1 MKIKFIFTIFI
12 IVLLTGCNTTQQQ
25 NMQSSHLSQQEKQQ
39 LNTID
44 PILANKEE
52 MIYLKQKGYL
62 SEFIEVLY
70 SQYESEKNK
79 YMDWQIEKL
88 EFWKLDTKET
98 VADLET
104 KAQAYLDK
112 YHSGMKIGDNEF
124 KTLVDHYMDNPNTPT
139 AKKAREESEFGALY
153 SYMSLY
159 KQFATNDASEHLMNK
174 DIYDLTLLDICEN
187 DFKANFKSQN
197 ILDQFLYDKGLH
209 EEAPKQLTTKK

>member
-12 IVLLTGCNTTQQQ
+12 IMLLTGCNTTQQKIQ
-25 NMQSSHLSQQEKQQ
+25 LSQQEKQQ

-44 PILANKEE
+44 PILSDKEE

-88 EFWKLDTKET
+88 EFWKLDAKET

-104 KAQAYLDK
+104 KTQAYLDK
-112 YHSGMKIGDNEF
+112 YYSGIKIGDNEF
-124 KTLVDHYMDNPNTPT
+124 KNLVYHYMDNPDTPT

-159 KQFATNDASEHLMNK
+159 KRFAANGSSDYLMNK
-174 DIYDLTLLDICEN
+174 DIYGLTLLDICEN